1 MTQTFEELGLQPEL
15 VQALSD
21 AGYTE
26 PTPIQASAI
35 PVLLTGR
42 DVIGQAQTGTGKT
55 AAFALP
61 MLQMIDTTSPHIQAL
76 VLTPTRELASQVS
89 TAIEDYGKHRRIRVL
104 PIYGGASYDRQL
116 KRIER
121 GTHVIIGTPGRVL
134 DLLNRRALDF
144 SHVCYAVLDEAD
156 EMLKMGFIDDVEAIL
171 QAVPTAR
178 QTALFSATFS
188 PPIQKLAQKY
198 MRDPETVAV
207 QRERLTVPLIEQRY
221 YMVYEENKLAALSRL
236 LETEDLH
243 SALIF
248 TRTRTGS
255 AELAEQLLERGYV
268 ADALHGELNQAAR
281 EAVLRRFRSGQL
293 PILVATDVVAR
304 GVDISD
310 VSHVFNFDIPY
321 DPEDYVHRIGRTGR
335 AGRSGITIMLV
346 TPRERRRLG
355 QIEDYTKQ
363 PIKRAVLPTID
374 DVLERRD
381 RRFAERLNA
390 LTTEANLDAELG
402 LLQALI
408 DDGGDLAQIAAA
420 AMRLARLDDTRRT
433 LEEIPEVK
441 AASRREY
448 GDRDHDRRDR
458 RDNRDNRSGGS
469 RFEGDR
475 GDRGDRRGARSGGRF
490 AEPGMVRLLVDL
502 GHKQG
507 VRPGDIV
514 GAIASEAGIPGK
526 AIGQIDIQQNRTYV
540 DVKAD
545 HADRVLALRKRFLK
559 GKPMT
564 ITRAQ

>member
-1 MTQTFEELGLQPEL
+1 MTHTFEELGLLPEL

-26 PTPIQASAI
+26 PTPIQANAI
-35 PVLLTGR
+35 PVLLSGR

-61 MLQMIDTTSPHIQAL
+61 MLQMIDTASPHIQAL

-89 TAIEDYGKHRRIRVL
+89 TAIEDYGKHRNIRVL

-207 QRERLTVPLIEQRY
+207 QRERLTVPLTEQRY
-221 YMVYEENKLAALSRL
+221 YLVYEENKLAALSRL

-255 AELAEQLLERGYV
+255 AELAEQLLERGYI
-268 ADALHGELNQAAR
+268 ADALHGELNQPAR

-335 AGRSGITIMLV
+335 AGRSGVAIMLV

-363 PIKRAVLPTID
+363 PIKRAVLPEISA
-374 DVLERRD
+374 VLERRD
-381 RRFAERLNA
+381 RRFAEQLNA
-390 LTTEANLDAELG
+390 LTSDANLDAELG
-402 LLQALI
+402 LIQSLI
-408 DDGGDLAQIAAA
+408 ENGQDLTQIAAA
-420 AMRLARLDDTRRT
+420 AMRLARLGDERRP
-433 LEEIPEVK
+433 LEEIPTVQS
-441 AASRREY
+441 APRREY
-448 GDRDHDRRDR
+448 GDRDNRDR
-458 RDNRDNRSGGS
+458 RDSRDGRGYSSDSRGG
-469 RFEGDR
+469 
-475 GDRGDRRGARSGGRF
+475 GDRRSARGGGRF
-490 AEPGMVRLLVDL
+490 AETGMVRLLVDL

-545 HADRVLALRKRFLK
+545 LADRVLALRKRFLK

>member
-1 MTQTFEELGLQPEL
+1 MTQTFEELGLLPEL

-26 PTPIQASAI
+26 PTPIQANAI
-35 PVLLTGR
+35 PVLLSGR

-61 MLQMIDTTSPHIQAL
+61 MLQMIDTDSPYIQAL

-89 TAIEDYGKHRRIRVL
+89 TAIEDYGKHRNIRVL

-207 QRERLTVPLIEQRY
+207 QRERMTVPLTEQRY
-221 YMVYEENKLAALSRL
+221 YLVYEENKLAALSRL

-255 AELAEQLLERGYV
+255 AELAEQLLERGYI
-268 ADALHGELNQAAR
+268 ADALHGELNQPAR

-335 AGRSGITIMLV
+335 AGRSGVAIMLV

-363 PIKRAVLPTID
+363 PIKRAVLPEINA
-374 DVLERRD
+374 VLERRD
-381 RRFAERLNA
+381 RRFAEQLNT
-390 LTTEANLDAELG
+390 LTSDANLDAELG
-402 LLQALI
+402 LIQLLI
-408 DDGGDLAQIAAA
+408 ENGHDLTQIAAA
-420 AMRLARLDDTRRT
+420 AMRLARLGDERRP
-433 LEEIPEVK
+433 LEEIPTVQS
-441 AASRREY
+441 APRREY
-448 GDRDHDRRDR
+448 GDRDNRDR
-458 RDNRDNRSGGS
+458 RDSRDGRSYNSDSRGG
-469 RFEGDR
+469 
-475 GDRGDRRGARSGGRF
+475 GDRRSARGGGRF
-490 AEPGMVRLLVDL
+490 AEAGMVRLLVDL

-545 HADRVLALRKRFLK
+545 LADRVLGLRKRFLK

>member
-1 MTQTFEELGLQPEL
+1 MTHPFEELGLRPEL

-26 PTPIQASAI
+26 PTPIQANAI
-35 PVLLTGR
+35 PMLLSGR

-61 MLQMIDTTSPHIQAL
+61 MLQMIDTDSPYIQAL
-76 VLTPTRELASQVS
+76 VLTPTRELASQVA
-89 TAIEDYGKHRRIRVL
+89 TAIHEYGKHRHINVL

-121 GTHVIIGTPGRVL
+121 GTHIVIGTPGRVL

-171 QAVPTAR
+171 QSVPTER

-198 MRDPETVAV
+198 MHDPVNVAV
-207 QRERLTVPLIEQRY
+207 KQERLTVPLTEQRY
-221 YMVYEENKLAALSRL
+221 YLVYEEHKLAALSRL
-236 LETEDLH
+236 LETEDMH

-255 AELAEQLLERGYV
+255 AELAEQLLERGYI
-268 ADALHGELNQAAR
+268 ADALHGELNQPAR

-335 AGRSGITIMLV
+335 AGRTGIAIMLV

-363 PIKRAVLPTID
+363 PIKRAVLPEVEA
-374 DVLERRD
+374 VLERRD
-381 RRFAERLNA
+381 RRFGEQLNA
-390 LTTEANLDAELG
+390 VVQDADLSAELG
-402 LLQALI
+402 LIQSLI
-408 DDGGDLAQIAAA
+408 DNGHTDVAQIAAA
-420 AMRLARLDDTRRT
+420 AMRLARQGDERRP
-433 LEEIPEVK
+433 LEDIPAVQ
-441 AASRREY
+441 AAP
-448 GDRDHDRRDR
+448 RRDYND
-458 RDNRDNRSGGS
+458 RDNRGRS
-469 RFEGDR
+469 DR
-475 GDRGDRRGARSGGRF
+475 GYSSDRGGGDRRSAGNGARSGGRF
-490 AEPGMVRLLVDL
+490 AESGMVRLLVDL

-545 HADRVLALRKRFLK
+545 LADRVLGLRKRFLK